1 MEYIPNQIGGRQLLS
16 SVSANNSLKTG
27 LQFVCHS
34 SQINTYTYNIN
45 SSALPCMLF
54 FSGFSVFDL
63 LEDDGLDGNGKDN
76 PGHEAHVAF
85 SIEGIV
91 RGEQI
96 IRSIRLN

>member
-1 MEYIPNQIGGRQLLS
+1 
-16 SVSANNSLKTG
+16 
-27 LQFVCHS
+27 
-34 SQINTYTYNIN
+34 
-45 SSALPCMLF
+45 MLF